1 MIIGDVPFANEVEIV
16 GAELNFPEDVSKGK
30 QKPIFSEEQ
39 WEFIRLNAFSRLKRS
54 LQDLAMRYDW
64 LIWIYSP
71 VMIALIK
78 ATEWLRQK
86 LAVGNQ
92 NLVFKFSRT

>member
-39 WEFIRLNAFSRLKRS
+39 CEFIRLNAFSRPKRS
-54 LQDLAMRYDW
+54 LQDLAMRYYW
-64 LIWIYSP
+64 LFWRYAA
-71 VMIALIK
+71 VVIALIR
-78 ATEWLRQK
+78 AAEWLRQK
-86 LAVGNQ
+86 LAVGNK
-92 NLVFKFSRT
+92 NLVF